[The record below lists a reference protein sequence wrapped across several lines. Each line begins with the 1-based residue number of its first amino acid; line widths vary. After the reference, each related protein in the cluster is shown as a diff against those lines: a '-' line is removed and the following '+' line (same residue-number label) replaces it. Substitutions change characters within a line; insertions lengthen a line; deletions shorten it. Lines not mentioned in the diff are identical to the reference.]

1 MGMVGIRGA
10 FFGESAESVA
20 KEAIVAL
27 VVFAGIGALA
37 GWVAE
42 YLVRNSVE
50 QMFRSRIDWY
60 REGLIEAGY
69 LKPNSSQDS

>member
-1 MGMVGIRGA
+1 MGIVGIRGA
-10 FFGESAESVA
+10 FFGEPAESVA

-27 VVFAGIGALA
+27 VVFAGVGAVA

-42 YLVRNSVE
+42 YLVRHSVE
-50 QMFRSRIDWY
+50 RMFRSRIDWY

-69 LKPNSSQDS
+69 LKPNSSRDS

>member
-1 MGMVGIRGA
+1 MGIVGIRGA

-27 VVFAGIGALA
+27 VVFAGVGAVA

-42 YLVRNSVE
+42 YLVRHSVE

-60 REGLIEAGY
+60 RKELIEAGH
-69 LKPNSSQDS
+69 LKSSSSQDS